1 MYSYIA
7 TIGRNVGDMPMSDA
21 RWSDFILSVKTD
33 MLTALDADKL
43 SVIEVSE
50 GVGEWE
56 GVTEPNATITV
67 RRHTQAQ
74 DSQVERLRR
83 YLSENARHFDQDAI
97 ALTIGI
103 SELC

>member
-7 TIGRNVGDMPMSDA
+7 NIGRNVDSTPMSDA
-21 RWSDFILSVKTD
+21 RWADFIASVKAD
-33 MLTALDADKL
+33 MMTALDADKI

-50 GVGEWE
+50 GMGEWE
-56 GVTEPNATITV
+56 GIPEPNATIAV

-74 DSQVERLRR
+74 DSQVEHLRR
-83 YLSENARHFDQDAI
+83 YLSENARIFDQDAI